1 MKKRRVE
8 VMIETHRTWIISAPG
23 LPAPAWC
30 AECGRTVRLLT
41 IDEAARLVCQTT
53 RNIFRMVESRQLH
66 YRETPTGRLL
76 VCLDSVL
83 ALAGAAEPAAP
94 CVPEIL
100 AALEG
105 ESGTPP
111 QG

>member
-1 MKKRRVE
+1 
-8 VMIETHRTWIISAPG
+8 MIETHRTWIISTPG

-41 IDEAARLVCQTT
+41 MDEAAHLVCQTT
-53 RNIFRMVESRQLH
+53 RTIFRWLEARQLH
-66 YRETPTGRLL
+66 YSETPSGRLL
-76 VCLDSVL
+76 VCLDSL
-83 ALAGAAEPAAP
+83 LLAGAADSAAP

-105 ESGTPP
+105 ESGMPP